1 MNSKRRTKSGERSI
15 VMRVFFAG
23 VLLCGYLPPKVAKA
37 GSGEKSN
44 TLFMGAD
51 VSVAVDK
58 GVYAVEDVIG
68 SSWVVEVDG
77 RTRVIPSKEGTTTI
91 KITPS
96 LKITG
101 VSVNVA
107 NLKSVR
113 GFTFG
118 NDPSVRLTRSLTQT
132 AVENA
137 DFHDA
142 QDQAIAAQNVTIA
155 SAQTRASLEDK
166 NNIYDISH
174 RNPVIK
180 EALDSAQNNLTD
192 TNDQVGSDLSVGRNH
207 PLTDGVD
214 AMEVNFD
221 VSSGRRLQNPYVV
234 TITRFHPK
242 DGAAGIVQV
251 LVYARSLNPI
261 DSHPTNVHF
270 IEGGFP
276 ANFELVDFQMHVYN
290 AGVEVATSVSS
301 KRVELTA
308 DEAFEYVKMEYI
320 GAHPKETRPPEPAVG
335 LLPVELPE
343 RVALGKYVGPY
354 FVRVSKDGLA
364 DEVYLDAACTRK
376 VGDASL
382 DSLVKSIRFD
392 PALSNGKAVEGIA
405 SVQLNQLKI

>member
-1 MNSKRRTKSGERSI
+1 MNITPHKFLFSTVILCCAAVR
-15 VMRVFFAG
+15 G
-23 VLLCGYLPPKVAKA
+23 VAQAQGPAKTH
-37 GSGEKSN
+37 

-51 VSVAVDK
+51 VSLAVDK
-58 GVYAVEDVIG
+58 GVYPVRDVLG

-77 RTRVIPSKEGTTTI
+77 RTRVIPSKERTTTI

-142 QDQAIAAQNVTIA
+142 QDQAIATQNMTEAIG
-155 SAQTRASLEDK
+155 QTRNSLEDR
-166 NNIYDISH
+166 NNMYDISH

-180 EALDSAQNNLTD
+180 AALDDAQNNLTD
-192 TNDQVGSDLSVGRNH
+192 TNDQVGSDPAIGRNH

-214 AMEVNFD
+214 AMDVNFD
-221 VSSGRRLQNPYVV
+221 VSSETKLQNPYVV
-234 TITRFHPK
+234 SITRFHPI
-242 DGAAGIVQV
+242 DSAAGMVQV
-251 LVYARSLNPI
+251 LVYARSLNPV

-270 IEGGFP
+270 VEGGFP
-276 ANFELVDFQMHVYN
+276 PNFELVDFQMHVYN

-308 DEAFEYVKMEYI
+308 DEAFEYTKMVYV
-320 GAHPKETRPPEPAVG
+320 GAHPRETRPPEPAIG
-335 LLPVELPE
+335 LLPADLPE
-343 RVALGKYVGPY
+343 RIALGKYGGPI
-354 FVRVSKDGLA
+354 FVKVSKDGLA
-364 DEVYLDAACTRK
+364 DEAYLDATCTRK

-392 PALSNGKAVEGIA
+392 PALVNGNAVEGIA
-405 SVQLNQLKI
+405 SLRLNQLKI